1 MLLQLVL
8 GLLKGPLSQVID
20 AYVGDLELRR
30 KLKAELES
38 KFAEQLGLALAAQR
52 DVITAEVRSEHFLT
66 RSWRP
71 LLMLLAMAIIGLY
84 GVGLPAIE
92 SMAGHPLAFR
102 PRWNDIP
109 AEMWDLLTIGIGGYV
124 GGRSVE
130 KIANAFTGGAG
141 DARGAGRQDGRRPW
155 RRSMT

>member
-20 AYVGDLELRR
+20 AYVGDVELRR
-30 KLKAELES
+30 KLKAELET
-38 KFAEQLGLALAAQR
+38 KFAEQLGQALAAQR
-52 DVITAEVRSEHFLT
+52 DVITAEVRSEHWLT

-84 GVGLPAIE
+84 GVALPALE
-92 SMAGHPLAFR
+92 VLAGHPIAFK
-102 PRWNDIP
+102 PHWSDIP
-109 AEMWDLLTIGIGGYV
+109 AEMWDLLMIGIGGYV

-130 KIANAFTGGAG
+130 KIANAFTGGASEG
-141 DARGAGRQDGRRPW
+141 SRASAARSRRPW
-155 RRSMT
+155 R

>member
-20 AYVGDLELRR
+20 AYVGDVELRR
-30 KLKAELES
+30 KLKAELET
-38 KFAEQLGLALAAQR
+38 KFAEQLGQALAAQR
-52 DVITAEVRSEHFLT
+52 DVITAEVRSEHWLT

-84 GVGLPAIE
+84 GVMLPAIE
-92 SMAGHPLAFR
+92 ALAGHPIAFR

-109 AEMWDLLTIGIGGYV
+109 GEMWDLLMIGIGGYV

-130 KIANAFTGGAG
+130 KIANAFTGGAA
-141 DARGAGRQDGRRPW
+141 DRPRAGRAGFRRPW
-155 RRSMT
+155 R

>member
-20 AYVGDLELRR
+20 AYVGDVELRR
-30 KLKAELES
+30 KLKAELET
-38 KFAEQLGLALAAQR
+38 KFAEQLGQALAAQR
-52 DVITAEVRSEHFLT
+52 DVITAEVRSEHWLT

-71 LLMLLAMAIIGLY
+71 LLMLLAMAIIALY

-92 SMAGHPLAFR
+92 ALAGHAIAFR
-102 PRWNDIP
+102 PHWSDIP

-130 KIANAFTGGAG
+130 KIASAFTGGGSEAPRAG
-141 DARGAGRQDGRRPW
+141 AARGRRPW
-155 RRSMT
+155 R